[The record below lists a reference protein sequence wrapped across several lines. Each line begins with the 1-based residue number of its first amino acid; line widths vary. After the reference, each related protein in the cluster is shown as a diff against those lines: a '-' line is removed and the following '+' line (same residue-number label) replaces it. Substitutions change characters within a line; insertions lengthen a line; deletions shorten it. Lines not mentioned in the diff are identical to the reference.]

1 MQSSRKPE
9 VTKASGEIGLGV
21 GFYTR
26 AEAARL
32 LGVHATTLNR
42 WVMGYTYRR
51 GEVTPVRRSA
61 LIPPS
66 LPERRGLVALS
77 FVDLIELRVV
87 KVLIDRGLSLQRIRK
102 ARRYAQQHYPVA
114 HPFASRRVYTAD
126 KNVFI
131 DFLSSDGAPD
141 FLELTHRGHLQIQAG
156 GLVEGFLDEVAFD
169 DKRSLAHKWWP
180 LGRAFPVTLDPAV
193 AFGAP
198 VVEGTGVR
206 TDVIAALA
214 TRTSVADAADAYR
227 LDSEPARAALRF
239 ERILRAA

>member
-1 MQSSRKPE
+1 MAR
-9 VTKASGEIGLGV
+9 GEIGLGV

-42 WVMGYTYRR
+42 WVMGYTYRH
-51 GEVTPVRRSA
+51 GEVAAVRRPA

-66 LPERRGLVALS
+66 LPEVRGQVALS

-102 ARRYAQQHYPVA
+102 ARRYAQQHYPVE
-114 HPFASRRVYTAD
+114 HPFASRRVYTMD
-126 KNVFI
+126 RNVFI
-131 DFLSSDGAPD
+131 EFLSSDGRPD
-141 FLELTHRGHLQIQAG
+141 FLELTRRGHLQIQAG
-156 GLVEGFLDEVAFD
+156 GLVEGLLDEVAFD

-206 TDVIAALA
+206 TDVVASLA
-214 TRTSVADAADAYR
+214 SRTSVADAADAYR
-227 LDSEPARAALRF
+227 LALEPAGAALEF
-239 ERILRAA
+239 EQILRAA

>member
-1 MQSSRKPE
+1 M
-9 VTKASGEIGLGV
+9 ASGEVELGV

-51 GEVTPVRRSA
+51 GAVAPVRRPA
-61 LIPPS
+61 LVPPS
-66 LPERRGLVALS
+66 LPEMRGLVALS

-87 KVLIDRGLSLQRIRK
+87 KVLIDRGISLQRIRK
-102 ARRYAQQHYPVA
+102 ARRYAQKHYPVD
-114 HPFASRRVYTAD
+114 HPFASRRVYTMD
-126 KNVFI
+126 KNVFVE
-131 DFLSSDGAPD
+131 FLSSDEPPD
-141 FLELTHRGHLQIQAG
+141 FLELTRRGHLQIQAG
-156 GLVEGFLDEVAFD
+156 GLVEGLLDEVAFD
-169 DKRSLAHKWWP
+169 VKRSLAHKWWP
-180 LGRAFPVTLDPAV
+180 LGRAFPVTLDPSI

-214 TRTSVADAADAYR
+214 TRTSVVDAADAYR
-227 LDSEPARAALRF
+227 VGMEPARAALKF

>member
-1 MQSSRKPE
+1 MD
-9 VTKASGEIGLGV
+9 SGEIGLGV

-32 LGVHATTLNR
+32 LGVHATKLNR
-42 WVMGYTYRR
+42 WVMGYTYRH
-51 GEVTPVRRSA
+51 GEVAPVRQPA
-61 LIPPS
+61 LVPPS
-66 LPERRGLVALS
+66 LPEMRGLVALS

-87 KVLIDRGLSLQRIRK
+87 KVLIDRGISLQRIRK
-102 ARRYAQQHYPVA
+102 ARRYAQKHCLVD
-114 HPFASRRVYTAD
+114 HPFASRRVYTVD
-126 KNVFI
+126 RNVFI
-131 DFLSSDGAPD
+131 ELLSSDGATD

-180 LGRAFPVTLDPAV
+180 LGRAFPVTLDPTV
-193 AFGAP
+193 ASGAP
-198 VVEGTGVR
+198 VLEGTGVR

-227 LDSEPARAALRF
+227 LGSEPARAALRF